1 MSDNLRRMKK
11 MVYSPSIFWLVMSC
25 LGFAIFVILSHFAL
39 TELITQP
46 PSSKLLDQIAYI
58 FFAFAFIAFIIEII
72 FAILIF
78 DFWCRPVILTENE
91 LARGFIFKKRI
102 RKEDITGI
110 GLATVYGTKTP
121 ESIYNNCKYAVYVC
135 TGQYD
140 EALIKRIGIWET
152 LMCSELIKVL
162 RKCRSLLKKNGT
174 GIASFDKQ
182 AYPDT
187 IFFLGEDLNSYAV
200 IKAWMS
206 EA

>member
-1 MSDNLRRMKK
+1 MNKFRLMRK
-11 MVYSPSIFWLVMSC
+11 MIYPPSILWLVVSC
-25 LGFAIFVILSHFAL
+25 SAFAVCIFLLHFVWIK
-39 TELITQP
+39 LIPLP
-46 PSSKLLDQIAYI
+46 PSPQLFDWIASIVSVFI
-58 FFAFAFIAFIIEII
+58 FLIFIIGVIC
-72 FAILIF
+72 AILVF

-91 LARGFIFKKRI
+91 LARGFIFRKRI

-140 EALIKRIGIWET
+140 EALIRRIGIWET
-152 LMCSELIKVL
+152 LMCSELIKGL
-162 RKCRSLLKKNGT
+162 RKCRSLLKRSGT
-174 GIASFDKQ
+174 GIASFDEQ
-182 AYPDT
+182 AYPNT
-187 IFFLGEDLNSYAV
+187 IFFLGEDLDSYTV